1 MGKPMTEEEKRKNR
15 EYSRKWREEN
25 REKDKERKR
34 KYRRDNPDYERKHNI
49 KERFGSLERYREA
62 SMKYDG
68 ECAFA
73 CGRKVGLIHHL
84 DGKSTWNS
92 PRTEVNNNLSNLLP
106 LCFSCHS
113 WLHNRKINKTK
124 VRRARKEVI

>member
-1 MGKPMTEEEKRKNR
+1 MTEEEKRKNR

-49 KERFGSLERYREA
+49 KDRFGSLERYREA
-62 SMKYDG
+62 LIKYEG

-73 CGRKVGLIHHL
+73 CDRKAGLVHHL

-92 PRTEVNNNLSNLLP
+92 VKTEVNNDIRNLLP
-106 LCFSCHS
+106 LCNSCHT
-113 WLHNRKINKTK
+113 WLHKRNINKTK
-124 VRRARKEVI
+124 K